1 MLSNLFHLKIQLF
14 QKANFSYYFTFQK
27 VARVNLSANLLQ
39 MTNFYKTQSEITIFA
54 QTNFRNQRVTFGI
67 KQTDRRA
74 HLYLL
79 GKTGTGKSTLLESLM
94 LDDMRKGFGF
104 ALLDPHGDLVKRV
117 KSQIPWSRRDD
128 VIDFDVSDKS
138 QPYGFNP
145 LANVAVDKR
154 PLACSGL
161 IQVFKHLW
169 NDSWGPRLEYI
180 LRNCLLSLLDYPS
193 SNLADIL
200 KLLSDKEFRK
210 KIIPHIHNKQI
221 KEFWIKE
228 FDKYPERLRAEA
240 ISPIQNKVGAFLSHP
255 LLQKILTNP
264 EKPLSLRRIMDEGK
278 ILLVNLAKGSI
289 GEDTSNLLGSLLISR
304 FDLAA
309 LSRANIPEDERSDYT
324 LYLDEFHNF
333 TTQSLVLMLSE
344 LRKYRLSLIL
354 AHQYLTQLEPN
365 IKDAILGNVGTTII
379 FRIGANDAEVFAQEF
394 APQFRIADFTNL
406 PNYHI
411 YLKMMIDGK
420 ISTPFSAVTLPPDN
434 SPPDTLPESSESHN
448 SESTT
453 SASAS
458 SDNFLP
464 SDSQPNNHSL
474 PKSS

>member
-1 MLSNLFHLKIQLF
+1 MSFSPKQKSENLKPNSTSNSSEITVFA
-14 QKANFSYYFTFQK
+14 KANF
-27 VARVNLSANLLQ
+27 RNNLTA
-39 MTNFYKTQSEITIFA
+39 
-54 QTNFRNQRVTFGI
+54 FGI
-67 KQTDRRA
+67 KRADRRA
-74 HLYLL
+74 HLYIL

-94 LDDMRKGFGF
+94 LGDLRKGIGF
-104 ALLDPHGDLVKRV
+104 ALLDPHGDLVKRI
-117 KSQIPWSRRDD
+117 KARIPWSRRDD
-128 VIDFDVSDKS
+128 VIDFDVADAN

-145 LANVAVDKR
+145 LAGIPADKR

-180 LRNCLLSLLDYPS
+180 LRNSLLTLLDYPG

-200 KLLSDKEFRK
+200 KLLSDREYRK
-210 KIIPHIHNKQI
+210 KVIPYISNGQI

-228 FDKYPERLRAEA
+228 FDKYTERLRTEA

-255 LLQKILTNP
+255 ALQKILTNP
-264 EKPLSLRRIMDEGK
+264 EKPLSLRKIMDEDK

-309 LSRANIPEDERSDYT
+309 LSRANIPEDDRRDYT
-324 LYLDEFHNF
+324 LYLGEFHNF

-344 LRKYRLSLIL
+344 LRKYRLSLVL
-354 AHQYLTQLEPN
+354 AHQYLTQLEPS
-365 IKDAILGNVGTTII
+365 IRDAILGNVGTIII
-379 FRIGANDAEVFAQEF
+379 FRIGAIDAETFAQEF
-394 APQFRIADFTNL
+394 APEFRQSDFTNL

-420 ISTPFSAVTLPPDN
+420 VSSPFSAVTLPPADLSDN
-434 SPPDTLPESSESHN
+434 PAAADSL
-448 SESTT
+448 
-453 SASAS
+453 S
-458 SDNFLP
+458 SDSVSADPLP
-464 SDSQPNNHSL
+464 SDTPA
-474 PKSS
+474 

>member
-1 MLSNLFHLKIQLF
+1 MS
-14 QKANFSYYFTFQK
+14 FSQTTQPI
-27 VARVNLSANLLQ
+27 NS
-39 MTNFYKTQSEITIFA
+39 KTAEITIFGK
-54 QTNFRNQRVTFGI
+54 TDFRNNLVAFGI
-67 KQTDRRA
+67 KRQDRRA

-94 LDDMRKGFGF
+94 LDDLRKGFGF

-117 KSQIPWSRRDD
+117 KARIPWSRRDD
-128 VIDFDVSDKS
+128 VIDFDVADSA

-145 LANVAVDKR
+145 LANIPVNKR

-169 NDSWGPRLEYI
+169 SDSWGPRLEYI
-180 LRNCLLSLLDYPS
+180 LRNSLLTLLDYPDS
-193 SNLADIL
+193 TLSDIL

-210 KIIPHIHNKQI
+210 KIIPFISNKQI

-228 FDKYPERLRAEA
+228 FDKYPERFKIEA

-264 EKPLSLRRIMDEGK
+264 EKPLSLRKIMDEGK

-309 LSRANIPEDERSDYT
+309 LSRANIPEEERKDFS

-354 AHQYLTQLEPN
+354 AHQYLTQLESN
-365 IKDAILGNVGTTII
+365 IKDAILGNVGTII
-379 FRIGANDAEVFAQEF
+379 VFRIGAIDAEVFAQEF
-394 APQFRIADFTNL
+394 APAFKQADFTNL
-406 PNYHI
+406 PNFHI

-420 ISTPFSAVTLPPDN
+420 ISSPFSAITLPPDN
-434 SPPDTLPESSESHN
+434 SSNHPP
-448 SESTT
+448 
-453 SASAS
+453 S
-458 SDNFLP
+458 SDSVSSDSLP
-464 SDSQPNNHSL
+464 ST
-474 PKSS
+474 